1 MHSVHFNVYTKKQ
14 THVLPY
20 ACRLFGLPELLVA
33 EVSLEKSLECS
44 AVSCFVLCH
53 LVNCVMNG
61 VEVLRLGKLSDTEL
75 ILACALL
82 GKHSLLNVGL
92 CVPDALSEKFGELCS
107 MLGLL
112 EGIPLEGIG
121 NLRITFPVGLA
132 APRLIQSF

>member
-1 MHSVHFNVYTKKQ
+1 MD
-14 THVLPY
+14 
-20 ACRLFGLPELLVA
+20 
-33 EVSLEKSLECS
+33 
-44 AVSCFVLCH
+44 
-53 LVNCVMNG
+53 G
-61 VEVLRLGKLSDTEL
+61 VEVLRLGKLSDVEL
-75 ILACALL
+75 ILACTLL

-132 APRLIQSF
+132 AHRNIHSHFGALACEMSAKPLKNLRINSLCNSKFVLASPRHHSFLFLHFNELV